1 MLNVN
6 TAGLARKSRLR
17 ANADDGTALALID
30 QKKIRSSARMNGS
43 LEIGFDAC
51 PRSGR
56 TRLAHLHQRAP
67 LRALF
72 PLCTGMDLPVA
83 VTTSTSGGCAGGDRM
98 DIALSVG
105 AAAAA
110 VGTAQAAEKL
120 YRSTGAVT
128 EMSIRLAAESGG
140 WLEWL
145 PQETILFNGARLKR
159 RVEIALSGDAAI
171 LAGDLLVFGRR
182 ARGERIEYGL
192 VHDQWRLRIDNR
204 LVWADALF
212 GEDEELVGALRH
224 PAALNNAGASAL
236 LIHAGPGAAAHLA
249 LVRGLLAAGNA
260 AVQSAATCVNDMLL
274 VRWLAED
281 SIDIRPS
288 FARVWTALRAAAR
301 NLSPTL
307 PTFWHH

>member
-1 MLNVN
+1 
-6 TAGLARKSRLR
+6 
-17 ANADDGTALALID
+17 
-30 QKKIRSSARMNGS
+30 MNGG

-51 PRSGR
+51 PHSGR
-56 TRLAHLHQRAP
+56 TRLAHLHQQAP

-83 VTTSTSGGCAGGDRM
+83 VTTSTSGGFAGGDRM
-98 DIALSVG
+98 TLSLRVG

-110 VGTAQAAEKL
+110 IGTAQAAEKF
-120 YRSTGAVT
+120 YRSTGADT
-128 EMSIRLAAESGG
+128 EVAIRLEAEAGS

-145 PQETILFNGARLKR
+145 PQESILFNGARLKR
-159 RVEIALSGDAAI
+159 RVEIALTADAEI

-182 ARGERIEYGL
+182 ARGERIAYGL
-192 VHDQWRLRIDNR
+192 IHDQWRIRIDNR
-204 LVWADALF
+204 LAWADSFF
-212 GEDEELVGALRH
+212 GEGEDLAGALRH
-224 PAALNNAGASAL
+224 PAALADAGASAL
-236 LIHAGPGAAAHLA
+236 LVHAGPKAATRLE
-249 LVRGLLAAGNA
+249 LVRDLLAATNA
-260 AVQSAATCVNDMLL
+260 PVKCAATCVNGILL
-274 VRWLAED
+274 VRLLAED

>member
-1 MLNVN
+1 
-6 TAGLARKSRLR
+6 
-17 ANADDGTALALID
+17 
-30 QKKIRSSARMNGS
+30 MNGG

-56 TRLAHLHQRAP
+56 TRLAHLHQQAP

-83 VTTSTSGGCAGGDRM
+83 VATSTSGGFAGGDRM

-110 VGTAQAAEKL
+110 VGTAQAAEKF
-120 YRSTGAVT
+120 YRSTGADT
-128 EMSIRLAAESGG
+128 EIGIRLAVEAGG

-145 PQETILFNGARLKR
+145 PQESILFNGARLKR
-159 RVEIALSGDAAI
+159 RVEIALSGDGAI
-171 LAGDLLVFGRR
+171 LVGDILVFGRR
-182 ARGERIEYGL
+182 ARGERIDYGL
-192 VHDQWRLRIDNR
+192 IHDQWRIRIDGR
-204 LVWADALF
+204 LAWADALF
-212 GEDEELVGALRH
+212 GEGDDLAGALRH

-236 LIHAGPGAAAHLA
+236 LVHAGPDAPTHLA
-249 LVRGLLAAGNA
+249 LVRDLLAIGNA
-260 AVQSAATCVNDMLL
+260 PVRCAATCVNGILL

-288 FARVWTALRAAAR
+288 FARVWTALRGAAR

>member
-1 MLNVN
+1 
-6 TAGLARKSRLR
+6 
-17 ANADDGTALALID
+17 
-30 QKKIRSSARMNGS
+30 MNGG

-56 TRLAHLHQRAP
+56 TRLAHLYQQAP

-83 VTTSTSGGCAGGDRM
+83 VATSTSGGFAGGDRM

-105 AAAAA
+105 ATAAAI
-110 VGTAQAAEKL
+110 GTAQAAEKF
-120 YRSTGAVT
+120 YRSAGADT
-128 EMSIRLAAESGG
+128 EIGLRLAIEAGG

-145 PQETILFNGARLKR
+145 PQESILFNGARLKR

-171 LAGDLLVFGRR
+171 LAGDILVFGRR
-182 ARGERIEYGL
+182 ARGERMDYGL
-192 VHDQWRLRIDNR
+192 IHDQWRIRVDGR
-204 LVWADALF
+204 LAWADALF
-212 GEDEELVGALRH
+212 GEGDDLVGALQH
-224 PAALNNAGASAL
+224 PAALSNAGASAL
-236 LIHAGPGAAAHLA
+236 LVHAGPGAAKHLE
-249 LVRGLLAAGNA
+249 LVRALLAAGNA
-260 AVQSAATCVNDMLL
+260 PVRCAATCVNGILL
-274 VRWLAED
+274 VRWLAAE

>member
-1 MLNVN
+1 
-6 TAGLARKSRLR
+6 
-17 ANADDGTALALID
+17 
-30 QKKIRSSARMNGS
+30 MNGG

-56 TRLAHLHQRAP
+56 TRLAHLHQQAP

-83 VTTSTSGGCAGGDRM
+83 VATSTSGGFAGGDRM
-98 DIALSVG
+98 DIALTVG
-105 AAAAA
+105 ATAAAF
-110 VGTAQAAEKL
+110 GTAQAAEKF
-120 YRSTGAVT
+120 YRSAGADT
-128 EMSIRLAAESGG
+128 EMSIRLAVEPSG

-145 PQETILFNGARLKR
+145 PQESILFNGARLKR
-159 RVEIALSGDAAI
+159 RVEIALAGDGAI
-171 LAGDLLVFGRR
+171 LAGDILVFGRR
-182 ARGERIEYGL
+182 ARGERMDYGL
-192 VHDQWRLRIDNR
+192 IHDQWRIRIDGR
-204 LVWADALF
+204 LAWADALF
-212 GEDEELVGALRH
+212 GEGDDLVGALRH

-236 LIHAGPGAAAHLA
+236 LIHAGPGATKHLE
-249 LVRGLLAAGNA
+249 LVRELLVAGNA
-260 AVQSAATCVNDMLL
+260 AARCAATCVNGILL

-288 FARVWTALRAAAR
+288 FARVWTALRAAVR

>member
-1 MLNVN
+1 
-6 TAGLARKSRLR
+6 
-17 ANADDGTALALID
+17 
-30 QKKIRSSARMNGS
+30 MNGG
-43 LEIGFDAC
+43 LEIGFDVC

-56 TRLAHLHQRAP
+56 TRLMHLHQRAP

-83 VTTSTSGGCAGGDRM
+83 VATSTSGGFAGGDRM

-110 VGTAQAAEKL
+110 VGAAQAAEKF
-120 YRSTGAVT
+120 YRSAGADT
-128 EMSIRLAAESGG
+128 EMGIRLTVEPGG

-145 PQETILFNGARLKR
+145 PQESILFDGARLKR
-159 RVEIALSGDAAI
+159 RVEIALSGGGAI
-171 LAGDLLVFGRR
+171 LAGDILVFGRR
-182 ARGERIEYGL
+182 ARGERMEYGL
-192 VHDQWRLRIDNR
+192 IHDQWRIRIDGR
-204 LVWADALF
+204 LAWADALF
-212 GEDEELVGALRH
+212 GEGNDLVGAWRH
-224 PAALNNAGASAL
+224 PAALDNAGASAL
-236 LIHAGPGAAAHLA
+236 LVHAGPGAAKPLEV
-249 LVRGLLAAGNA
+249 VRELLAAGNTP
-260 AVQSAATCVNDMLL
+260 VRSAATCVNGILL
-274 VRWLAED
+274 VRWLADE

>member
-1 MLNVN
+1 
-6 TAGLARKSRLR
+6 
-17 ANADDGTALALID
+17 
-30 QKKIRSSARMNGS
+30 MNGG

-56 TRLAHLHQRAP
+56 TRLAYLHQRAP

-72 PLCTGMDLPVA
+72 PECTGMDLPVA
-83 VTTSTSGGCAGGDRM
+83 VATSTSGGFAGGDRM

-110 VGTAQAAEKL
+110 IGTAQAAEKF
-120 YRSTGAVT
+120 YRSAGPDT
-128 EMSIRLAAESGG
+128 EMGIRLAAGAGG

-145 PQETILFNGARLKR
+145 PQESILFNGARLKR
-159 RVEIALSGDAAI
+159 RVEIAL
-171 LAGDLLVFGRR
+171 AGDGAVMAGDILVFGRR

-192 VHDQWRLRIDNR
+192 IHDQWRVRIDGR
-204 LVWADALF
+204 LVWADALY
-212 GEDEELVGALRH
+212 GEGDDLVGALRH
-224 PAALNNAGASAL
+224 PAALDSAGASAL
-236 LIHAGPGAAAHLA
+236 LIHAGPGAAAQLA

-260 AVQSAATCVNDMLL
+260 PVRRAATCVNGILL
-274 VRWLAED
+274 VRWLAAD
-281 SIDIRPS
+281 AIDIRPG

-301 NLSPTL
+301 DLSPTL

>member
-1 MLNVN
+1 
-6 TAGLARKSRLR
+6 
-17 ANADDGTALALID
+17 
-30 QKKIRSSARMNGS
+30 MNGG

-56 TRLAHLHQRAP
+56 TRLAHLHQQAP

-83 VTTSTSGGCAGGDRM
+83 VTTSTSGGFAGGDRVH
-98 DIALSVG
+98 IALSVG
-105 AAAAA
+105 TVAAA
-110 VGTAQAAEKL
+110 VGTAQAAEKF
-120 YRSTGAVT
+120 YRSTGADT
-128 EMSIRLAAESGG
+128 EIGIRLAVEAGG

-145 PQETILFNGARLKR
+145 PQESILFNGARLKR
-159 RVEIALSGDAAI
+159 RVEIALSGDGAI
-171 LAGDLLVFGRR
+171 LVGDILVFGRR
-182 ARGERIEYGL
+182 ARGERIDYGL
-192 VHDQWRLRIDNR
+192 IHDQWRIRIDSR
-204 LVWADALF
+204 LAWADALF
-212 GEDEELVGALRH
+212 GEGDDLAGALRH

-236 LIHAGPGAAAHLA
+236 LVHAGPDAPTHLA
-249 LVRGLLAAGNA
+249 LVRDLLAIGNA
-260 AVQSAATCVNDMLL
+260 PVRCAATCVNGILL

-288 FARVWTALRAAAR
+288 FARVWTALRGAAR

>member
-1 MLNVN
+1 
-6 TAGLARKSRLR
+6 
-17 ANADDGTALALID
+17 
-30 QKKIRSSARMNGS
+30 MNGG

-56 TRLAHLHQRAP
+56 TRLAHLHQQAP

-83 VTTSTSGGCAGGDRM
+83 VAASTSGGFAGGDRM

-105 AAAAA
+105 VAAAA
-110 VGTAQAAEKL
+110 VGTAQAAEKF
-120 YRSTGAVT
+120 YRSAGADT
-128 EMSIRLAAESGG
+128 EIGFRLAVEAGG

-145 PQETILFNGARLKR
+145 PQESILFNGARLKR
-159 RVEIALSGDAAI
+159 RVEIALDGDGTI
-171 LAGDLLVFGRR
+171 LAGDILVFGRR
-182 ARGERIEYGL
+182 ARGERMEYGL
-192 VHDQWRLRIDNR
+192 IHDQWRIQIDGR
-204 LVWADALF
+204 LAWADALF
-212 GEDEELVGALRH
+212 GEGDDLVGALRH

-236 LIHAGPGAAAHLA
+236 LIHAGPGATKHLE
-249 LVRGLLAAGNA
+249 LVRDLLAAGNA
-260 AVQSAATCVNDMLL
+260 PVRCAATCVNGILL
-274 VRWLAED
+274 VRWLAAE
-281 SIDIRPS
+281 SIDIRPG